1 MPDPT
6 LILEALAIAA
16 VVAGLAVLAFGF
28 PWRSPRPARAGVG
41 WVIGLGGA
49 FYLAC
54 HHMTGVWPHWPPRDG
69 AERLLIIVL
78 PAALLVELLA
88 ALPLVPRWLAW
99 ALRLMV
105 AASTAPVLLYN
116 TIYLASTGTPEWS
129 SAEAAVILGGM
140 AAALAAVW
148 ALLGLLL
155 RLAPGRS
162 VPFALSVVCAAAGA
176 AIMLSGDFTD
186 GRLGLPLAAAL
197 AGAAA
202 ASLAVCGAPG
212 ASAGLGIGL
221 IGLFSLLVIGRLFA
235 GLPTE
240 HAILLGL
247 APLLCW
253 LPELPYV
260 RRVPLWARGLAR
272 LALVAAPL
280 ALVVVQAQQQ
290 FVKNSAS
297 PSTPGADEPTIED
310 YMNFGK

>member
-16 VVAGLAVLAFGF
+16 AVAGLAVLAFGF
-28 PWRSPRPARAGVG
+28 PWRSPHPARSGVG

-49 FYLAC
+49 FYVAC
-54 HHMTGVWPHWPPRDG
+54 RHMTGVWPHWPPRDG
-69 AERLLIIVL
+69 AERLLALIL
-78 PAALLVELLA
+78 PAVLLVELLA
-88 ALPLVPRWLAW
+88 ALPPVPRWLAW
-99 ALRLMV
+99 ALRLAV
-105 AASTAPVLLYN
+105 AAATAPVLLYKS
-116 TIYLASTGTPEWS
+116 IFLTGTGPATWS
-129 SAEAAVILGGM
+129 SVEAVAILGGLG
-140 AAALAAVW
+140 AALAGVW

-162 VPFALSVVCAAAGA
+162 LPLALSVVSAATGA

-202 ASLAVCGAPG
+202 ASLTVRGAPG
-212 ASAGLGIGL
+212 ASAGLGVGL
-221 IGLFSLLVIGRLFA
+221 VGLFALLVIGRFFA
-235 GLPTE
+235 GLTTE

-280 ALVVVQAQQQ
+280 ALVVAQAQQQ

-297 PSTPGADEPTIED
+297 PSTTGADEPTIED